1 MKVNIQAKREDVY
14 NAPIIPWNNGTY
26 TPLANS
32 TIMNLIDLKI
42 QNAGLAVKSENY
54 RVATSKEGLIR
65 GVIGS
70 YNITTDNG
78 EFGQRIM
85 FRNSYDKSMSFA
97 FVCGSVVWICEN
109 GCISGD
115 YQYRR
120 IHKGTFIEDTS
131 TTEQEVFLN
140 IDSGFKMLEESF
152 EHNVQ
157 QLNELKHYEVSPDE
171 IYKILGLLF
180 FDRQILSITQMSTVK
195 RELKESRNFRH
206 LGDLDFTAFDLYNHI
221 TESLKS
227 SHPESYINDHV
238 QTHKL
243 FEQTFGI

>member
-120 IHKGTFIEDTS
+120 IHKGTLLWRTGRRNE
-131 TTEQEVFLN
+131 FL
-140 IDSGFKMLEESF
+140 
-152 EHNVQ
+152 
-157 QLNELKHYEVSPDE
+157 Y
-171 IYKILGLLF
+171 
-180 FDRQILSITQMSTVK
+180 
-195 RELKESRNFRH
+195 
-206 LGDLDFTAFDLYNHI
+206 
-221 TESLKS
+221 
-227 SHPESYINDHV
+227 
-238 QTHKL
+238 
-243 FEQTFGI
+243 